1 MKKINIIICTLFS
14 ILFLSCEKREYYQ
27 GEYIIINDTNEGIDC
42 YAVGR
47 NISAPSVT
55 IHDYIPANSKLSL
68 RKIEI
73 TNKATVKDIFVSI
86 EIYQNAQKA
95 IKNPMDQN
103 LWLKTSSNNQL
114 TYTLVVDASFFR

>member
-1 MKKINIIICTLFS
+1 MKKINIILCTLFS

-27 GEYIIINDTNEGIDC
+27 GEYIIINETNEGIDC
-42 YAVGR
+42 YAAGR

-68 RKIEI
+68 RKVNI

-95 IKNPMDQN
+95 IKNPMEQN
-103 LWLKTSSNNQL
+103 LWIQTISDNQL
-114 TYTLVVDASFFR
+114 TYTLVVDVSFFK